1 MNSFLHTCI
10 ICISW
15 ITSSFFLVPF
25 PWYSNSVRIISIFA
39 RTLRAVNVKR
49 RVKSKETHSV
59 LLFFYP
65 VKFEAWPCRDISNP
79 AQTRKRDRVTV
90 SMRHKAHRL
99 SISPPLLAR
108 KRKLK
113 MLWPFLQR
121 LMNERQKS
129 SRWNAA
135 QRQSSD
141 KN

>member
-1 MNSFLHTCI
+1 MNSYIHV
-10 ICISW
+10 CISW
-15 ITSSFFLVPF
+15 ITSSSFFVPF

-39 RTLRAVNVKR
+39 RILRVVSVASQKKR
-49 RVKSKETHSV
+49 SV
-59 LLFFYP
+59 LLLFYP
-65 VKFEAWPCRDISNP
+65 VKSKAWPCRDISNP